1 MWKNSK
7 ITLHFFAKCYFF
19 DVFIA
24 FYRAF
29 IYLCTQKNQYNNITD
44 MKKLFL
50 TAACALFAAGL
61 NAQTTYLEYC
71 NAGDLCFSKEDY
83 KGAIENYIKAL
94 ELDTEKSDY
103 TTAMQLGSCYEQ
115 IEEWQ
120 KAGDAFK
127 DSYMRGNYDAGVI
140 NNMRRCYETAG
151 CTDCLK
157 TAYNEIATAYP
168 EQEFAMAKRLY
179 NIYNKEQDNFN
190 CLKSLETMLRDPELT
205 EENRLKYLKNAASF
219 ALKMDS
225 TDIAENYYEK
235 VLEIVPN
242 DADIHKALGIG
253 LYNQIG
259 NIDKNAQ
266 AAYSAKQKAG
276 TATRHDY
283 SMMLTATKRATLKYG
298 PKAVEHLKIANQT
311 MKDPE
316 ITKIIAK
323 LQNNIAAYSNR

>member
-1 MWKNSK
+1 M
-7 ITLHFFAKCYFF
+7 
-19 DVFIA
+19 
-24 FYRAF
+24 R
-29 IYLCTQKNQYNNITD
+29 
-44 MKKLFL
+44 KLFL
-50 TAACALFAAGL
+50 SALCALCAAGM

-71 NAGDLCFSKEDY
+71 NAGDECFSKEDY

-94 ELDTEKSDY
+94 ELDTERSDY

-115 IEEWQ
+115 TEQWQ
-120 KAGDAFK
+120 LAGDAFK

-157 TAYNEIATAYP
+157 KAYNEIAAAYP
-168 EQEFAMAKRLY
+168 EQQYAMAKRLY
-179 NIYNKEQDNFN
+179 NLYVKEQDNAGSLR
-190 CLKSLETMLRDPELT
+190 CLETMLQDPELT
-205 EENRLKYLKNAASF
+205 DENRLKYLKNAASF

-225 TDIAENYYEK
+225 TDIAETYFEK

-276 TATRHDY
+276 EATRHDY

-323 LQNNIAAYSNR
+323 LQNNIAAYSSR

>member
-1 MWKNSK
+1 
-7 ITLHFFAKCYFF
+7 
-19 DVFIA
+19 
-24 FYRAF
+24 
-29 IYLCTQKNQYNNITD
+29 

-50 TAACALFAAGL
+50 FAASALFALGM

-71 NAGDLCFSKEDY
+71 NAGDACFSNSDF

-94 ELDTEKSDY
+94 ELDSTKTDY

-115 IEEWQ
+115 IEDWQ

-140 NNMRRCYETAG
+140 NNMKRCYETVG

-157 TAYNEIATAYP
+157 NAYNEIAETYP
-168 EQEFAMAKRLY
+168 DQQYAMAKRLY
-179 NIYNKEQDNFN
+179 NLYIKEQDNAN
-190 CLKSLETMLRDPELT
+190 SLKCIETMLQDPEIT

-219 ALKMDS
+219 ALKLDS
-225 TDIAENYYEK
+225 TDIAESYYEK

-259 NIDKNAQ
+259 NIDKNAK
-266 AAYSAKQKAG
+266 AVYAAKQKAG
-276 TATRHDY
+276 NASRHDY
-283 SMMLTATKRATLKYG
+283 SVMLTATKRATLKYG

-311 MKDPE
+311 MNDPE
-316 ITKIIAK
+316 ITKIVAK

>member
-1 MWKNSK
+1 
-7 ITLHFFAKCYFF
+7 
-19 DVFIA
+19 
-24 FYRAF
+24 
-29 IYLCTQKNQYNNITD
+29 

-103 TTAMQLGSCYEQ
+103 TTAMQLGS
-115 IEEWQ
+115 
-120 KAGDAFK
+120 
-127 DSYMRGNYDAGVI
+127 
-140 NNMRRCYETAG
+140 CYETAG

-225 TDIAENYYEK
+225 TDIAESYYEK

>member
-1 MWKNSK
+1 
-7 ITLHFFAKCYFF
+7 
-19 DVFIA
+19 
-24 FYRAF
+24 
-29 IYLCTQKNQYNNITD
+29 

-50 TAACALFAAGL
+50 SAACALFAAGL

-157 TAYNEIATAYP
+157 NAYNEIATAYP

-266 AAYSAKQKAG
+266 AAYSAKQKTG

-283 SMMLTATKRATLKYG
+283 SMMLTVTKRATLKYG

>member
-19 DVFIA
+19 DDFIA

-50 TAACALFAAGL
+50 TVACALFAAGL

-127 DSYMRGNYDAGVI
+127 DSYMRGNYDAGII

-157 TAYNEIATAYP
+157 SAYNEIAAAYP
-168 EQEFAMAKRLY
+168 EQQYAMAKRLY
-179 NIYNKEQDNFN
+179 NIYNKEQDNAN
-190 CLKSLETMLRDPELT
+190 CLKCVETMLQDPELT
-205 EENRLKYLKNAASF
+205 DENRLKYLKNAASF

-225 TDIAENYYEK
+225 TDIAETYYEK

>member
-1 MWKNSK
+1 MK
-7 ITLHFFAKCYFF
+7 
-19 DVFIA
+19 
-24 FYRAF
+24 
-29 IYLCTQKNQYNNITD
+29 D
-44 MKKLFL
+44 MRKLFL
-50 TAACALFAAGL
+50 IAAGAL
-61 NAQTTYLEYC
+61 LAVGMKAQTTYLDYC
-71 NAGDLCFSKEDY
+71 NAGDECFSNEDY

-127 DSYMRGNYDAGVI
+127 DSYLRGNYDAGII

-151 CTDCLK
+151 CADCIK
-157 TAYNEIATAYP
+157 NAYNDIATAFP
-168 EQEFAMAKRLY
+168 EQEYAMAKRLY
-179 NIYNKEQDNFN
+179 NIYIKEDDNAN
-190 CLKSLETMLRDPELT
+190 SLRCLETMLKDPELT
-205 EENRLKYLKNAASF
+205 AENRLKYLKNAASF

-225 TDIAENYYEK
+225 TDIAESYFEK

-242 DADIHKALGIG
+242 DADIHKALGLG

-276 TATRHDY
+276 DATRHDY

-311 MKDPE
+311 LKDPE